1 MLSSKKSSPDHFKEI
16 LSTIHE
22 NGTSEEEKC
31 QEENLPEVLS
41 KDDENQEKF
50 VDEKKE
56 KLKRIVKESEKVKEK
71 EQESA
76 NKDAI
81 GDNNSVEVN
90 KQVDEI
96 EGQSER
102 VEVKKEESEEQI
114 VEVTMKLKIEEKVEE
129 KDSTLPP
136 AENPL
141 TKDEI
146 IPGGIGFVESG
157 TELEVKIQDDNQINV
172 EVENQAEPKVE
183 EQTSQIIPMTE
194 INTEENKISERES
207 NLVHTDQKENQNSQ
221 GKGCVDQTK
230 GEKDADP
237 SKEEQPTQVI
247 SVQLESSPVEP
258 PHLID
263 VPLLDVEVQDLIE
276 VPVHEV
282 EVHQVE
288 IKQTDPV
295 EADKVIQ
302 IQMEDSVIENGQVSS
317 VEPNPV
323 EEVHPIQR
331 NCQVHPEKEKEKKKD
346 ETDGCVEMDRA
357 CIFETEDTS
366 NHDTTIESIECM
378 PETPVLSPIVCLRR
392 SLKLRD
398 EKRDKNDKRVS
409 FDPLTLL
416 VTTFETF

>member
-1 MLSSKKSSPDHFKEI
+1 MSPNRSSKSPSYEGSRRPSPCSSNGGRDSSSLEKCPKFYSAEVLTSNTDHCDIIAENNLNIMLSSKKSSPDHFKEI

-146 IPGGIGFVESG
+146 IQLLPTCSWMMVRAALF
-157 TELEVKIQDDNQINV
+157 
-172 EVENQAEPKVE
+172 
-183 EQTSQIIPMTE
+183 
-194 INTEENKISERES
+194 
-207 NLVHTDQKENQNSQ
+207 LV
-221 GKGCVDQTK
+221 
-230 GEKDADP
+230 
-237 SKEEQPTQVI
+237 
-247 SVQLESSPVEP
+247 
-258 PHLID
+258 
-263 VPLLDVEVQDLIE
+263 
-276 VPVHEV
+276 
-282 EVHQVE
+282 
-288 IKQTDPV
+288 
-295 EADKVIQ
+295 
-302 IQMEDSVIENGQVSS
+302 
-317 VEPNPV
+317 
-323 EEVHPIQR
+323 
-331 NCQVHPEKEKEKKKD
+331 
-346 ETDGCVEMDRA
+346 
-357 CIFETEDTS
+357 
-366 NHDTTIESIECM
+366 
-378 PETPVLSPIVCLRR
+378 RR
-392 SLKLRD
+392 RM
-398 EKRDKNDKRVS
+398 
-409 FDPLTLL
+409 
-416 VTTFETF
+416 